1 MSNEP
6 VGPKPPLLKVLAKH
20 TAIGIALIAIL
31 LVPFFVLMAL
41 TKQPAASYSALGA
54 IIGAVAV
61 MVGGLRIGVLTT
73 IVTALLAPIAI
84 VAGLTPLTGAAL
96 MAVLTLVVGRMSR
109 YGLQR
114 AAMLVP
120 VFLAWPILSPIPWL
134 PSSLLHKLDDLLAK
148 GVSMSELIA
157 LKQGSPHHTA
167 TALPGTTMSPSMIA
181 MHLNQTYLA
190 WVAAFFF
197 IGSIIAVVTVHL
209 ALRKAPARQ
218 PITHTRSEAMPY
230 TITITILATVA
241 TYYFLDHP
249 KQPGGAFLIAAILV
263 LTQVGSEIEW
273 KLTIERVLGTLGGI
287 ALLAAIMAVL
297 GGSSYI
303 DLFGIPFPAN
313 LYLVGIVF
321 GTAAVIAKFSPRY
334 WIYFLLITPAT
345 ALLNAYTTSQ
355 VAQFGRARL
364 VDNLVGALLVVLAA
378 LVTVG
383 ASRLAKGS
391 TDADATTS
399 PAVASPV

>member
-1 MSNEP
+1 
-6 VGPKPPLLKVLAKH
+6 
-20 TAIGIALIAIL
+20 
-31 LVPFFVLMAL
+31 
-41 TKQPAASYSALGA
+41 
-54 IIGAVAV
+54 
-61 MVGGLRIGVLTT
+61 
-73 IVTALLAPIAI
+73 
-84 VAGLTPLTGAAL
+84 
-96 MAVLTLVVGRMSR
+96 
-109 YGLQR
+109 
-114 AAMLVP
+114 
-120 VFLAWPILSPIPWL
+120 
-134 PSSLLHKLDDLLAK
+134 
-148 GVSMSELIA
+148 
-157 LKQGSPHHTA
+157 
-167 TALPGTTMSPSMIA
+167 MSPSMIA

-209 ALRKAPARQ
+209 AMRKAPARQ
-218 PITHTRSEAMPY
+218 PIAHTRSEAMPY

-263 LTQVGSEIEW
+263 LAQVGSEIEW